1 MIMLITHDCHTIVNE
16 AKTSLLKKLQKKKK
30 KLSIM
35 KEQTLCLC
43 QCLLIDKP
51 KKLIPIINQGEKNPR
66 F

>member
-16 AKTSLLKKLQKKKK
+16 AKTSLLKQLTKKKK

-35 KEQTLCLC
+35 KEQTHWLC